1 MPRREPGAR
10 AGRNLPLAIL
20 TGLLLAGVL
29 IGSLVLSRP
38 AFIVFLLGI
47 VTLALLELLTVLRAR
62 ATRPARPV
70 VLAVGALLVV
80 GAYLEGP
87 AALSFGLLVTIL
99 AAFAWYLVDRGR
111 TEVTR
116 NVAATVFACVYVPF
130 MAAHLSLVVGRGHP
144 GPAADRPPGL
154 AEQVLGGGDRGLDR
168 VPAGRGLPAAPVG
181 ALDAGLRPGPG
192 RGHLRGGAARRPL
205 GVDAQARPRREGH
218 GVDPARPRRR
228 ARPGRRPAV
237 HGPGPLLRAGRLRP
251 DPVAVTR
258 SLYDLDPG
266 QLEALVAEAG
276 EPPYRARQLAHWLD
290 RRRQPDPGAMTNLPR
305 SLRAR
310 LSERFAEAG
319 LALDRHQVGD
329 DGWTHKFLFRLP
341 GGDAVESVLMFYPP
355 AGAGP
360 DDDWEG
366 GRQGRAT
373 VCISTQA

>member
-1 MPRREPGAR
+1 LAEPVPLDPAGAEAGMPRREPGAR

-130 MAAHLSLVVGRGHP
+130 MAAHLSLVVAR
-144 GPAADRPPGL
+144 ADHY
-154 AEQVLGGGDRGLDR
+154 
-168 VPAGRGLPAAPVG
+168 VG
-181 ALDAGLRPGPG
+181 AVMGYAVLVVIYDTAAYAT
-192 RGHLRGGAARRPL
+192 GATL
-205 GVDAQARPRREGH
+205 
-218 GVDPARPRRR
+218 
-228 ARPGRRPAV
+228 GRRPIAPQVSPNKSWEGAIGASVVCLLAGAFLLPLWEPWTMASGLVMAAATCVVAPLGDLSESMLKRDLAV
-237 HGPGPLLRAGRLRP
+237 KDMGSILPGHGGM
-251 DPVAVTR
+251 
-258 SLYDLDPG
+258 
-266 QLEALVAEAG
+266 
-276 EPPYRARQLAHWLD
+276 LD
-290 RRRQPDPGAMTNLPR
+290 RIDALLFMAPVLYYVLAAFDVIR
-305 SLRAR
+305 S
-310 LSERFAEAG
+310 
-319 LALDRHQVGD
+319 
-329 DGWTHKFLFRLP
+329 P
-341 GGDAVESVLMFYPP
+341 
-355 AGAGP
+355 
-360 DDDWEG
+360 
-366 GRQGRAT
+366 
-373 VCISTQA
+373 